1 MLDMPDEEF
10 ETITSKLLEFKEVIA
25 GFKDENNC
33 VQYLM
38 QQTKLSR
45 EECMEALAFMKK
57 TNFRRK
63 SL

>member
-1 MLDMPDEEF
+1 MLDMPEEKF
-10 ETITSKLLEFKEVIA
+10 EAITSKFLEFKEVIA
-25 GFKDENNC
+25 GFKDENDC

-45 EECMEALAFMKK
+45 EECTEALAFMKK
-57 TNFRRK
+57 AKFRRE